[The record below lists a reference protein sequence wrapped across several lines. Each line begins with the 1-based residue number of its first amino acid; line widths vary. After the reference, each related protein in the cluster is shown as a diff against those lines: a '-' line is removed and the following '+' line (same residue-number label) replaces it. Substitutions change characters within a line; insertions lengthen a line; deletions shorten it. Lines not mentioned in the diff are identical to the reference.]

1 MRGVPLKAVQELLG
15 HSTIQMTM
23 RYAYLAPQV
32 RQDAANLH
40 GTAWSVDLALLLE
53 LTLRWSGYLT
63 LLRGAVQFAART
75 RQGPEERHSKTNT
88 ANPNRHIRWRVCA
101 ARLSCCMTL
110 FAVAACSRGAAT
122 TPAVTDAN
130 ARRVANLH
138 AFARL
143 YGVVRWFHPSDAA
156 ATVDWDRFAL
166 DGAHRVV
173 DAADQRAL
181 RATLTEL
188 FAPIA
193 PTMHIGG
200 AGEQPPDVPTLHP
213 ASTAGLRVVAWQ
225 HQGYGDT
232 RTLAG
237 VAAGRDEVL
246 ERALAHLHDASR

>member
-1 MRGVPLKAVQELLG
+1 MRR
-15 HSTIQMTM
+15 TM
-23 RYAYLAPQV
+23 VVVIAIATVACRGQTV
-32 RQDAANLH
+32 RTTSLN
-40 GTAWSVDLALLLE
+40 S
-53 LTLRWSGYLT
+53 
-63 LLRGAVQFAART
+63 
-75 RQGPEERHSKTNT
+75 
-88 ANPNRHIRWRVCA
+88 
-101 ARLSCCMTL
+101 
-110 FAVAACSRGAAT
+110 AT
-122 TPAVTDAN
+122 

-156 ATVDWDRFAL
+156 AAVDWDRFAR

-173 DAADQRAL
+173 DAMDQRAL

-225 HQGYGDT
+225 HQ
-232 RTLAG
+232 
-237 VAAGRDEVL
+237 
-246 ERALAHLHDASR
+246 